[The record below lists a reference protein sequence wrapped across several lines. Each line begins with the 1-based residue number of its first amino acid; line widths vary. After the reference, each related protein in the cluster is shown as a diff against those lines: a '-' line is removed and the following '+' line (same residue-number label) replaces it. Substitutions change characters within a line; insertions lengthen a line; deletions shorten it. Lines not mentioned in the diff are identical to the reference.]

1 MQKCSC
7 FAYRENFIKECHNK
21 KTGISEK
28 EIATLMEK
36 NKLDESHMGIIK
48 ALGCMEFASKSHIA
62 RCMEHGQLSEKD
74 KNTDLAKK
82 LKQLCD
88 YGIVISVCLY
98 PSDDPC
104 SYRTCSIY
112 SLTRGGKDIYAGI
125 KEDGAIGGSRGMLLS
140 MDSRDDIANILNRAA
155 FNSFYVSSL
164 SYDIKYYFS
173 YCAGRAVIEGRLV
186 ILSDKYPEG
195 LVNVCVIPVRKMEG
209 SNAECASK
217 IQAAQEHFRQKR
229 IKKPWFLMI
238 CEDDAHER
246 ELYSYLMDCK
256 TIEKAVICMTK
267 DTYLIR
273 NDADAF
279 DNITT
284 FSQNGKEL
292 VSEFKKIVF

>member
-7 FAYRENFIKECHNK
+7 FAYRENLVKECHNK

-28 EIATLMEK
+28 ETAALMEK
-36 NKLDESHMGIIK
+36 NKLDECHMGIIK
-48 ALGCMEFASKSHIA
+48 ALGRMEFAGRIHIA
-62 RCMEHGQLSEKD
+62 RYMEHIQPEKD
-74 KNTDLAKK
+74 KNTDLARK

-88 YGIVISVCLY
+88 YGIVMSVCFY

-104 SYRTCSIY
+104 SYRTCNIY
-112 SLTRGGKDIYAGI
+112 LLTQGGRDIFLGAG
-125 KEDGAIGGSRGMLLS
+125 GAGGCRSSNGALPD
-140 MDSRDDIANILNRAA
+140 MDSGDGIARILNRAA
-155 FNSFYVSSL
+155 FNSFYASSL

-173 YCAGRAVIEGRLV
+173 YRAGRAVIEGRLV

-195 LVNVCVIPVRKMEG
+195 LVHICVIPARKMEG

-217 IQAAQEHFRQKR
+217 IHAAQEHFRQKR
-229 IKKPWFLMI
+229 IKKPWFVLI

-246 ELYSYLMDCK
+246 ELYSYLMDCQ

-284 FSQNGKEL
+284 FTQSGKEL

>member
-1 MQKCSC
+1 MWKCSC
-7 FAYRENFIKECHNK
+7 YAYRENLIRECHNK

-28 EIATLMEK
+28 EAAVLMEK
-36 NKLDESHMGIIK
+36 KKLDECHMGIIK
-48 ALGCMEFASKSHIA
+48 ALGCMGFAGKSHIM
-62 RCMEHGQLSEKD
+62 RYMGHGQPEKD
-74 KNTDLAKK
+74 KNTDTVKK

-88 YGIVISVCLY
+88 YGIVVSDCFY

-104 SYRTCSIY
+104 SYRTSNIY
-112 SLTRGGKDIYAGI
+112 SLTSGGRDIFAGTGEGGGFRGSKVPSPD
-125 KEDGAIGGSRGMLLS
+125 
-140 MDSRDDIANILNRAA
+140 MDSKDGIEGILNRAA

-173 YCAGRAVIEGRLV
+173 YRAGRAVIEGRLV
-186 ILSDKYPEG
+186 ILSDRYPEG
-195 LVNVCVIPVRKMEG
+195 LVNVCVIPVRNMEG
-209 SNAECASK
+209 GNAECASK

-229 IKKPWFLMI
+229 IKKPWFVMI

-246 ELYSYLMDCK
+246 ELYRYLMDCK
-256 TIEKAVICMTK
+256 AIEKAVICMTK

-284 FSQNGKEL
+284 FTQDGKEL
-292 VSEFKKIVF
+292 VSEFKRIIF

>member
-7 FAYRENFIKECHNK
+7 YAYRENLVKECHNK

-28 EIATLMEK
+28 EAAALMEK
-36 NKLDESHMGIIK
+36 NKLDEIHMGIIK
-48 ALGCMEFASKSHIA
+48 TLGRMGFASKRHIA
-62 RCMEHGQLSEKD
+62 RYMEHVRLSGKD
-74 KNTDLAKK
+74 KNTDLTKK

-88 YGIVISVCLY
+88 YGIVMSVCFY

-104 SYRTCSIY
+104 SYRTCNIY
-112 SLTRGGKDIYAGI
+112 SLTRGGSDIFAGTG
-125 KEDGAIGGSRGMLLS
+125 EGGGCQDSIVPKAD
-140 MDSRDDIANILNRAA
+140 MDSGGGIAGILNRAA

-209 SNAECASK
+209 SNAKCASK

-229 IKKPWFLMI
+229 IKKPWFVMI

-246 ELYSYLMDCK
+246 ELYSYLTDCK

-273 NDADAF
+273 SDADAF

-284 FSQNGKEL
+284 FTQNGKEL